1 MQIPKQPRT
10 KASESTE
17 SVQPEDKSA
26 AVSQSPAAS
35 ATEDLHKQL
44 QETYSSYLKNVTSAN
59 LNAQLELA
67 KSYYAYLEK
76 LQQPTTSGSDPAL
89 EYLKEMIQAHGDT
102 QAAADAQK
110 KFALARVDQHA
121 AYQKAV
127 ADAATV
133 YLQST
138 RDIWEK
144 LQSEVGQHN
153 KEIANALKDV
163 LLNTEVGPTS
173 IPTLT
178 LLYQSIKT
186 MSTATARDSTKAT

>member
-10 KASESTE
+10 KASES
-17 SVQPEDKSA
+17 VQPEDKSG

-35 ATEDLHKQL
+35 TTDNLHKQL
-44 QETYSSYLKNVTSAN
+44 QEAYSSYIKNVTSAN
-59 LNAQLELA
+59 LSAQLELA

-76 LQQPTTSGSDPAL
+76 LQQQPATSGSDPAL
-89 EYLKEMIQAHGDT
+89 EYLNEVIQAYGDS

-110 KFALARVDQHA
+110 KFALARVDQQA

-144 LQSEVGQHN
+144 LESEVGQHN
-153 KEIANALKDV
+153 KEIADALKDG
-163 LLNTEVGPTS
+163 LLNIEVGPGS

-178 LLYQSIKT
+178 LLYQASK
-186 MSTATARDSTKAT
+186 R

>member
-10 KASESTE
+10 KASES
-17 SVQPEDKSA
+17 VQPEDKSG

-35 ATEDLHKQL
+35 TTDNLHKQL
-44 QETYSSYLKNVTSAN
+44 QEAYSSYIKNVTSAN
-59 LNAQLELA
+59 LSAQLELA

-76 LQQPTTSGSDPAL
+76 LQQPTTFGSDPAL

-110 KFALARVDQHA
+110 KFALARVDQQA